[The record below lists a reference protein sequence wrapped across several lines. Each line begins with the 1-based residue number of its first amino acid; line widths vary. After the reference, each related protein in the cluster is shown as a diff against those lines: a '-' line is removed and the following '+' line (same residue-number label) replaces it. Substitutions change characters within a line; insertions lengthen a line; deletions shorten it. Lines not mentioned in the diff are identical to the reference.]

1 MSDRLFVFSLSLAV
15 GLAGCCK
22 TSKPPAKEDPEL
34 PPPQAPIALGAEP
47 AWPLPDD
54 ALPDDASVERLR
66 DRTPG
71 TSGAFVLG
79 EIPDVETPVRGALV
93 PWHDGSTRFHPH
105 QPLSATAIGTGNWLL
120 VLATSGLWLVEAGTL
135 AVRARLVKSAYM
147 DVVASP
153 DGSRFAYGR
162 CENKQCFVDIRSFP
176 SLTLVWSAPMDAP
189 HRIRFS
195 PSGSHLAVASTM
207 RDSATVVDVE
217 KKSVH
222 RLGAGNDVN
231 DALILSVDK
240 QLVAYGTDSDV
251 GVIQNWVTEEI
262 VFDTQA
268 AMRARMRRG
277 FDQNAT
283 AYDPVRDDWYVGGND
298 DVVWRFGGVK
308 TGAPYYKGRM
318 GFANDV
324 EDLAILSNGDVLV
337 GLDSGSID
345 LWRVSSDER
354 RKTALGVSVGM
365 ISWGARLNLDPKG
378 NVIAVLG
385 GTVLRW
391 KPGDELV
398 AQAPFFGSAVN
409 WKQSYTTE
417 DVVLW
422 SSTKES
428 SSSHMLQRAPLKA
441 TDPLSVVARPIGTIK
456 LENQNPDVRTLKD
469 GTRLILG
476 EGPDQRLRLYRLPL
490 GGALSAPEDSAIPY
504 EFMGKF
510 VTADGARVGYQA
522 RRVAAEID
530 GKGARQLATLSE
542 SERLVW
548 NPKKGSWEACG
559 WEAGFARCRPL
570 P

>member
-22 TSKPPAKEDPEL
+22 SSKTPPKKDPEL

-54 ALPDDASVERLR
+54 LPDDASVERLR

-79 EIPDVETPVRGALV
+79 EIPDVETPVRGAVV
-93 PWHDGSTRFHPH
+93 PWHDGSPRFHPH
-105 QPLSATAIGTGNWLL
+105 NPLSATSLGSGDWLL
-120 VLATSGLWLVEAGTL
+120 VLARSGLWLVEAGTL
-135 AVRARLVKSAYM
+135 AVRARLVKSVYG
-147 DVVASP
+147 DVAASP

-195 PSGSHLAVASTM
+195 PSGSHLAVASAS

-217 KKSVH
+217 NRSVH
-222 RLGAGNDVN
+222 LLRARNDVN

-240 QLVAYGTDSDV
+240 QLVAYGTDSNV
-251 GVIQNWVTEEI
+251 GVIRNWVTQEI
-262 VFDTQA
+262 VYDTQA
-268 AMRARMRRG
+268 AMRARKPRG

-308 TGAPYYKGRM
+308 TGAPYYKGHM

-345 LWRVSSDER
+345 LWRVSSDES
-354 RKTALGVSVGM
+354 RKPALGASVGL
-365 ISWGARLNLDPKG
+365 ISWGARLNLDAKG
-378 NVIAVLG
+378 NVLAVLG
-385 GTVLRW
+385 GTVIRW
-391 KPGDELV
+391 KPGDDLV
-398 AQAPFFGSAVN
+398 AQASFFGSAVN

-428 SSSHMLQRAPLKA
+428 SSSHVFQRAPLKA
-441 TDPLSVVARPIGTIK
+441 SDPLTVVARPIGTIEI
-456 LENQNPDVRTLKD
+456 ENQTPDVRVLKD

-476 EGPDQRLRLYRLPL
+476 EGPDQRLRVYRLPP

-510 VTADGARVGYQA
+510 VTADDTRIGYQA

-530 GKGARQLATLSE
+530 GAGARQLATLSE

-548 NPKKGSWEACG
+548 NPKKGRWEVCSWEP
-559 WEAGFARCRPL
+559 GFARCRTL